1 MPNAILEMPYG
12 DTNILVE
19 SLGFNSYVCSYK
31 HVSTTYIAFSILDA
45 YDIFLEAI
53 NDKRSIVFQLLKG
66 GDAR

>member
-1 MPNAILEMPYG
+1 MQNVILEKPYG

-19 SLGFNSYVCSYK
+19 SLGLNSYLCSYK
-31 HVSTTYIAFSILDA
+31 HVKTTYIAFSILDA
-45 YDIFLEAI
+45 YDIFIEAI